1 MDTNGEPTTWFAFNL
16 DEYCRCMDYDNKT
29 ASFLFIMDPVRF
41 YNELSA
47 MVPIAVANNKS
58 NLTSKR
64 FYGDFNPNEPVFFR
78 DVDYH
83 KHKRNELFWDKTENM
98 EELFWKLPEY
108 EQQSELRYAIPNI
121 NFIQTYDPNT
131 KPYDYKL
138 NTLDVYLPHFQEYSK
153 VFSASE
159 AHSLYFGNFDD
170 QAHTNDFAILGMTFE
185 EISRKMRLNGSAPAP
200 C

>member
-159 AHSLYFGNFDD
+159 AHSLYFGNSDD